1 MGSRL
6 VLIGLLAR
14 LLGLG
19 LLVFAGIELWRV
31 VTRGS
36 LGSDV
41 VPLVVGGSLAFALL
55 SIGGS
60 ATRTGLKYLRGQKT
74 MARDVGRFVARRI
87 ERRRRARDR

>member
-1 MGSRL
+1 

-41 VPLVVGGSLAFALL
+41 VPLVVGGSLALALL
-55 SIGGS
+55 SIGAS
-60 ATRTGLKYLRGQKT
+60 ATRTGLKYRRGQKT

-87 ERRRRARDR
+87 ERRRRARGGG

>member
-1 MGSRL
+1 M

-14 LLGLG
+14 LLGFG
-19 LLVFAGIELWRV
+19 LLVFAGIELWLV

-36 LGSDV
+36 LGSNV
-41 VPLVVGGSLAFALL
+41 IPTVVGGSVAFALL

-60 ATRTGLKYLRGQKT
+60 ATKTGLKYVRGQRT
-74 MARDVGRFVARRI
+74 VARDVGRFVARRI